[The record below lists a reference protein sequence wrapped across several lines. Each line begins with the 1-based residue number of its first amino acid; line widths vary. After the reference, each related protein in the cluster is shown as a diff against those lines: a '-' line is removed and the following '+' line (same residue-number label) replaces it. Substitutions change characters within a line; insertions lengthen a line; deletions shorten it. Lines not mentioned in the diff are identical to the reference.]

1 MYKTKKPTQK
11 LKTGL
16 RQLPNIND
24 AVADFKCQTWN
35 KRQRTKEVPDLSGS
49 KGKAVAKMADKDVR
63 RSKERNWKNMKESRN
78 DTSQREQQRRMTRE
92 TKLGA
97 PLSDANQ
104 IRS

>member
-1 MYKTKKPTQK
+1 MWP
-11 LKTGL
+11 G
-16 RQLPNIND
+16 
-24 AVADFKCQTWN
+24 AVADFKCQTCN
-35 KRQRTKEVPDLSGS
+35 NRERVKGVPDLSGP
-49 KGKAVAKMADKDVR
+49 KGKAVAKMAVHSR
-63 RSKERNWKNMKESRN
+63 GENPKNMKESRN